1 MNIKKALYL
10 CVNYKNI
17 EIMQSWQRQIKRG
30 RAKVK
35 ESEFV
40 KNEDGTPKVIIEKRS
55 KRGIW
60 YKS

>member
-1 MNIKKALYL
+1 
-10 CVNYKNI
+10 
-17 EIMQSWQRQIKRG
+17 MQSLQRQIKRG

-35 ESEFV
+35 VSEFV

-55 KRGIW
+55 ERGIW